1 MKALSMAFWLVLI
14 LGSGVIAQPDDRATE
29 IIRRADELLRGKTQQ
44 GTYKMMVIRPEW
56 QRTMR
61 FKFWSEGT
69 EKSFIL
75 ILEPAKERGI
85 TFLKI
90 KNEMWN
96 YIPRINRIIKIPPSM
111 MLQSWMGS
119 DFTNDDLVK
128 ESNVVED
135 YRHQLLGE
143 EALEGEPAY
152 KLELTPKAESAV
164 VWGKIVEWIRKK
176 DYVPLRAE
184 YYNERGERI
193 RIMLF
198 KDIKRMGG
206 RVIPTR
212 MELLNEKKPG
222 NRTVLVLENVVFDR
236 PIPRSVFTMTFLKRA
251 RSLR

>member
-1 MKALSMAFWLVLI
+1 VKWRYGFIWMLLLAVRTNVL
-14 LGSGVIAQPDDRATE
+14 AEDRAME
-29 IIRRADELLRGKTQQ
+29 IIRRADQLLRGKTQQ
-44 GTYKMMVIRPEW
+44 GTYRMIVIRPEW

-75 ILEPAKERGI
+75 ILEPAKEKGI

-135 YRHQLLGE
+135 YEHTLLGE
-143 EALEGEPAY
+143 EKLDGDLAY
-152 KLELTPKAESAV
+152 KIELTPRPEAAV
-164 VWGKIVEWIRKK
+164 VWGKIIEWIRKK
-176 DYVPLRAE
+176 DYVPLRAD
-184 YYNERGERI
+184 YFNERGERI
-193 RIMLF
+193 RTMLF
-198 KDIKRMGG
+198 KEIKRMGG
-206 RVIPTR
+206 RTIPTR

-236 PIPRSVFTMTFLKRA
+236 PIRQSVFTMTFLKRA
-251 RSLR
+251 R

>member
-1 MKALSMAFWLVLI
+1 MKWRYGFIWMLLLAVRTNVL
-14 LGSGVIAQPDDRATE
+14 AEDRAME
-29 IIRRADELLRGKTQQ
+29 IIRRADQLLRGKTQQ
-44 GTYKMMVIRPEW
+44 GTYRMIVIRPEW

-75 ILEPAKERGI
+75 ILEPAKEKGI

-135 YRHQLLGE
+135 YEHTLLGE
-143 EALEGEPAY
+143 EKLDGDLAY
-152 KLELTPKAESAV
+152 KIELTPRPEAAV
-164 VWGKIVEWIRKK
+164 VWGKIIEWIRKK
-176 DYVPLRAE
+176 DYVPLRAD
-184 YYNERGERI
+184 YFNERGERI
-193 RIMLF
+193 RTMLF
-198 KDIKRMGG
+198 KEIKRMGG
-206 RVIPTR
+206 RTIPTR

-236 PIPRSVFTMTFLKRA
+236 PIRQSVFTMTFLKRA
-251 RSLR
+251 R

>member
-1 MKALSMAFWLVLI
+1 MKWRCGFIWMLIFVVRANALAE
-14 LGSGVIAQPDDRATE
+14 DRAME

-44 GTYKMMVIRPEW
+44 GTYRMIVIRPEW
-56 QRTMR
+56 QRSMR

-75 ILEPAKERGI
+75 ILEPAKEKGI

-90 KNEMWN
+90 NNEMWN

-135 YRHQLLGE
+135 YEHRFLGE
-143 EALEGEPAY
+143 EKLDGDLAY
-152 KLELTPKAESAV
+152 KIELTPKPEAAV
-164 VWGKIVEWIRKK
+164 VWGKIIEWIRKK
-176 DYVPLRAE
+176 DYVPLRAD

-193 RIMLF
+193 RTMLF
-198 KDIKRMGG
+198 KEIKRMGG
-206 RVIPTR
+206 RTIPTR

-236 PIPRSVFTMTFLKRA
+236 PIRKSVFTMTFLKRA
-251 RSLR
+251 R

>member
-1 MKALSMAFWLVLI
+1 MKTVSMAFWLVLI
-14 LGSGVIAQPDDRATE
+14 LGSGVSAQSDDRATE

-128 ESNVVED
+128 ESSLSKD
-135 YRHQLLGE
+135 YITSLLAENKDG
-143 EALEGEPAY
+143 Y
-152 KLELTPKAESAV
+152 RLELVPKDEAAV
-164 VWGKIVEWIRKK
+164 VWGKI
-176 DYVPLRAE
+176 
-184 YYNERGERI
+184 
-193 RIMLF
+193 IMEVSRQYLL
-198 KDIKRMGG
+198 
-206 RVIPTR
+206 PTR
-212 MELLNEKKPG
+212 VHYFDEDG
-222 NRTVLVLENVVFDR
+222 VLVRELFYSDVRAFGKRFYPVSWTMVPKETEKADHKTVITISRAVFDAK
-236 PIPRSVFTMTFLKRA
+236 VNKAYFTKRALKRF
-251 RSLR
+251 SK